1 MQDFTTFREQTSY
14 HEEID
19 TLAEQYDINHR
30 IARRVKEELVKR
42 NINSSDTETISSII
56 RMFKLRE
63 EPKSKKQLRTEEK
76 QGNLNYLLK
85 QFKEDKK
92 KKQNIDETFKSIF
105 NVGVK

>member
-30 IARRVKEELVKR
+30 IAKKVKEELVKR
-42 NINSSDTETISSII
+42 NINNSDNETISSII

-63 EPKSKKQLRTEEK
+63 EPKSKKQLRAEEK
-76 QGNLNYLLK
+76 QGNLDYLLT
-85 QFKEDKK
+85 QFKEDKTN
-92 KKQNIDETFKSIF
+92 KQNINDKFKSIF
-105 NVGVK
+105 VGVK